1 MRKRALLISS
11 MTALLLSALSITAAA
26 QFPTREGGRQAA
38 HLLNRLEQST
48 DIFRTSL
55 DRMPNRTTYNRTTPR
70 EDIDRLVSEFD
81 QASSQLSRNSSATDV
96 EEVLRRGWYIDNFL
110 RSNYLNTDPER
121 SWRAVRE
128 DLRALAGYYNITW
141 RWEDRAYNPGSSAYN
156 NSGPLPVDPR
166 ENAYPRDTRDNT
178 YPYPRDNSYAQTQR
192 GGAYGNLRLT
202 GTYTINRGRSDN
214 VQRAVDQAVSGM
226 DAQQSERVRASLMR
240 RLEAPD
246 RIAIEQ
252 RGRNIT
258 IASSSAPQATIEA
271 DGQTQTETRPNGRTV
286 NTTANLNGNSLTIA
300 SMGDR
305 GSDFQ
310 VTFEPMNNGRGL
322 RVIKRIYT
330 ERLDQPIEVVGNY
343 DRVSEIAQFNV
354 YDGQRNP
361 GFNGRR
367 NNPAPVGRGNAR
379 FAIPDG
385 TLLTARLNEDL
396 TTRRANNNDRFT
408 MTVTSPGQFD
418 GAVIEGY
425 ITNVDRSGRVSGR
438 AEMGLEFERLRMNG
452 RTYEFGGYIEQVRT
466 PDGENVRVN
475 SEGVKEDD
483 SQTNRTVAR
492 SGIGAALGAIIGGIT
507 GGGSGAAIGAAIGA
521 GAGAGTVLVQGRDDL
536 DLARGSEFTIRTS
549 APRSIASDR

>member
-11 MTALLLSALSITAAA
+11 LTALLLSALSITAAA

-81 QASSQLSRNSSATDV
+81 QASSQLSRNSSAADV

-156 NSGPLPVDPR
+156 NAGPLPIDPR
-166 ENAYPRDTRDNT
+166 QNA

-214 VQRAVDQAVSGM
+214 VQRAVDQAVSGL

-246 RIAIEQ
+246 RIAIDQ

-271 DGQTQTETRPNGRTV
+271 DGRTQTETRPSGRTV

-330 ERLDQPIEVVGNY
+330 ERLDQPIEVIGNY

-354 YDGQRNP
+354 YDGQRSP
-361 GFNGRR
+361 GFDDRR
-367 NNPAPVGRGNAR
+367 NNYPTPANRGNAR

-396 TTRRANNNDRFT
+396 TTRRANNGDRFT
-408 MTVTSPGQFD
+408 MTVTSPGQFN

-425 ITNVDRSGRVSGR
+425 ISNVDRSGRVAGR

-475 SEGVKEDD
+475 SEGSVKEDD
-483 SQTNRTVAR
+483 SQTNRTIAR
-492 SGIGAALGAIIGGIT
+492 SGIGAALGAIIGGIAS
-507 GGGSGAAIGAAIGA
+507 GGKGAAIGAAIGA
-521 GAGAGTVLVQGRDDL
+521 GTGAGTVLVQGRDDL

-549 APRSIASDR
+549 APRSVASDR

>member
-1 MRKRALLISS
+1 MS
-11 MTALLLSALSITAAA
+11 AAA
-26 QFPTREGGRQAA
+26 QFPTREGGRQVA

-48 DIFRTSL
+48 ATFRTSL
-55 DRMPNRTTYNRTTPR
+55 DRMPNRTAYNRTTPR

-81 QASSQLSRNSSATDV
+81 QVSGQLSRNSSAVDV

-110 RSNYLNTDPER
+110 RSNYLNTEPER

-141 RWEDRAYNPGSSAYN
+141 RWEDRAYNPGYN
-156 NSGPLPVDPR
+156 TSINPGPSPR
-166 ENAYPRDTRDNT
+166 DYRDNAYPS
-178 YPYPRDNSYAQTQR
+178 PRDNSYAQTQR

-214 VQRAVDQAVSGM
+214 VQRAVDQAASGL
-226 DAQQSERVRASLMR
+226 DAQDSERLRASLLR
-240 RLEAPD
+240 RLDAPD
-246 RIAIEQ
+246 RIAIDQ
-252 RGRNIT
+252 RGRTVT

-271 DGQTQTETRPNGRTV
+271 DGSSQTETRPNGRSV

-310 VTFEPMNNGRGL
+310 VTFEPTNNGRGL
-322 RVIKRIYT
+322 RVTKRIYT
-330 ERLDQPIEVVGNY
+330 ERLNQPIEVTGYY

-354 YDGQRNP
+354 YDGQPNP
-361 GFNGRR
+361 RLEGRR
-367 NNPAPVGRGNAR
+367 NNYPAPANRGNAR
-379 FAIPDG
+379 FVIPDG

-396 TTRRANNNDRFT
+396 TTRGANNGDRFT
-408 MTVTSPGQFD
+408 MTVTSPEQFN

-425 ITNVDRSGRVSGR
+425 ISNVDRSGRVSGR

-452 RTYEFGGYIEQVRT
+452 RTYDFGGYIEQVRT

-475 SEGVKEDD
+475 SEGSVKEDD

-492 SGIGAALGAIIGGIT
+492 SGIGAALGAIIGGIAS
-507 GGGSGAAIGAAIGA
+507 GGKGAAIGAVIGA

-549 APRSIASDR
+549 APRSVASDR